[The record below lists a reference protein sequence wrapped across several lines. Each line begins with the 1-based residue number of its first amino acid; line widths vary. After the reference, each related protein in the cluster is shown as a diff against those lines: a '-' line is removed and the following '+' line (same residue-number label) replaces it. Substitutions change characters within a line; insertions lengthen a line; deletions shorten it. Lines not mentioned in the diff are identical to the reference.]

1 MQGSKLTRKERAELT
16 RQRLTDVA
24 RELLEQHGYDDVTV
38 DDICNEAGVSKGAFY
53 GHFDSKD
60 QVIISEF
67 MRVDEYYREV
77 FPQVLEERTCV
88 DMLFALNRLA
98 LRYIA
103 AQGITII
110 KVVYSSEIA
119 PGRKPSPVASQDRA
133 LYQLVEGL
141 VAAAQ
146 EKGEIR
152 SDVDSAEMARMII
165 LMIRGLV
172 YDWCL
177 QDGGFD
183 LEEAGEGL
191 ALLML
196 EGSRPRAEG

>member
-1 MQGSKLTRKERAELT
+1 MQGSKLTRKERAEMT
-16 RQRLTDVA
+16 RQRLTDAA
-24 RELLEQHGYDDVTV
+24 RELLELYGYDGVTV

-53 GHFDSKD
+53 GHFESKD

-77 FPQVLEERTCV
+77 YPQVLEERTYV
-88 DMLFALNRLA
+88 DMLFAMNRLA

-103 AQGITII
+103 DQGKTII

-133 LYQLVEGL
+133 LYQLVESL
-141 VAAAQ
+141 VAAAK
-146 EKGEIR
+146 ENGELR
-152 SDVDSAEMARMII
+152 SDIDSSEMAHMII

-183 LEEAGEGL
+183 LVETGERL
-191 ALLML
+191 ARFLL
-196 EGSRPRAEG
+196 EGAKPR